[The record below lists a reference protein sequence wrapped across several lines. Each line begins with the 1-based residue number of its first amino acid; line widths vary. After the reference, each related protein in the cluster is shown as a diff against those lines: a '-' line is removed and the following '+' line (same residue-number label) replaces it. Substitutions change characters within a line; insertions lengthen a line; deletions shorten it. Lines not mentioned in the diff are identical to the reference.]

1 MAELSSLRFVDPNAN
16 LDTIGRPTALDPNDF
31 PNAPEITAQSIA
43 PVQGDFTDRVQNAS
57 DFVSF
62 AVPSLLVGAVDTF
75 GQSIGILEDDEL
87 VDYLKNTGNLNRF
100 TDYYEANR
108 ESYQLAADLGSM
120 FIPGLAAVKLIQ
132 GTGWLAKALKVKQNP
147 LLKNIFTRMRDRNV
161 LDRKI
166 QQLYSHHARVGNTVG
181 FDNIKLADGRKFST
195 ALKAGAAIDGVK
207 KGIAWELGVFATMNE
222 SEILYPSEWELTSHL
237 AFAALGIALPAG
249 TETLFARSLLKRQL
263 SGAGV
268 LAQKALNPEGFPA
281 DEVLLRQHETGF
293 SVFAGWLAANKRAGI
308 DSNLDQELRANH
320 KRLEVEIEGVLKKE
334 IPKGPLRN
342 TTQGLIPKVKG
353 TDATTDALMVGLEKD
368 WAIAFGYKAHTIFP
382 QGPDGIAK
390 LMETGK
396 KLSDKARTK
405 SEEIIAKGISEMGEA
420 ASMMKA
426 EGVDTAK
433 IMFEAEQQM
442 AIARDLDQFQFFVQ
456 EPTGEFTTALGRKVR
471 WTDILGNKVQKQART
486 KLEPAVFFAAD
497 VTTPGLGGTP
507 RRIGFDE
514 LGYVRIQPLE
524 TDARAETRFTVKAM
538 DDIALE
544 EYRKSSFNLF
554 DIGKTFSPTGPG
566 SMGKGIFESLPMEI
580 RNEIENWVGD
590 PDMSKIRKW
599 FENNDEQARI
609 LYDAYEPLRLRLHEL
624 ADEDGTVQFL
634 RGEKISSFLKPHGDI
649 VSMTSSIKIGKQ
661 FAQGSG
667 KQTIKRHTPVEDVI
681 MVVGGQNEWEYIVK
695 NNKIREAS
703 VRITRETSE
712 NFNSLLVH
720 DKSAVFASM
729 QASAENFKIGG
740 QKITLNE
747 NDHWTRL
754 EWAMEVRRI
763 HGDKVLNSFQLPKA
777 WADNWKHLE
786 FAAVRSKFDDWS
798 VLMDVK
804 ERVGKV
810 KIKPEQAMN
819 MSDVHYG
826 VNLPASY
833 FDTPH
838 PLEQLFMG
846 LRAQGSKSLDLK
858 SIEDVQHF
866 VKQNAHWKGPDGFD
880 FSKEETLRLS
890 GNNFRLGK
898 DRNGNRLIPILMVKN
913 DMSTI
918 DFTKTALFDQAVAR
932 RMEVITELSELAGDV
947 SARLVSEIAEIVNS
961 LSATVQA
968 RRVEELVGGQ
978 VLNLSGATTGRHA
991 TRFSPTIQAAHD
1003 IETAV
1008 TKIVTRFKSELYA
1021 RHSPLFNRIRAGGNK
1036 VHLETWGMYVSARR
1050 FGWHLDAEPI
1060 ANANGTFS
1068 FKLSEK
1074 NSFNTRKWRQ
1084 LFGEDVPEDAMM
1096 PVVVKGKPQQLA
1108 ITDMAL
1114 ETAEAFVDMG
1124 NTLLTNGNVVRRL
1137 AGFNELNRRDWWVPP
1152 KNFQKNNVAYIIRP
1166 AEEGGEPLKLMIT
1179 ADNPLQLQNKL
1190 ESKAVREVVEANP
1203 GTMVVKQE
1211 EVQRYYNLQ
1220 DQAFHN
1226 MIDFAEPAAQTAA
1239 GRGASASPILELGR
1253 ESLDELAS
1261 SINKQL
1267 TATARKT
1274 TNLMFE
1280 SEINFAR
1287 LTSHASGSVEP
1298 FKNFRTTNT
1307 WNTYVQ
1313 TLLGTQTLDP
1323 EGVIGKAYYTIE
1335 SYYDNVL
1342 AALYDK
1348 HLRNP
1353 SKALVRSLKGGNEKR
1368 FKELQDK
1375 LGEYNPFQ
1383 NSVEFAEAQF
1393 NIAVPST
1400 MRSHMATFNF
1410 VTSSLT
1416 LRMFELG
1423 HAILNFSGLLATHPA
1438 VLNSLNRIAG
1448 ETREDWIKRIGAYGS
1463 PVGDRDVAIPNYWRM
1478 ATGTMSDMFTP
1489 QGMADLKFAQAKGYG
1504 DQHVAEIFATMV
1516 APQEGF
1522 AAGILRKGVDVV
1534 SVVSDKSEK
1543 WTRLFAHMMGVNIAR
1558 KGLKMENADDIH
1570 IFAHR
1575 FANDNIGD
1583 YRSNNR
1589 PQLFQGAVGMP
1600 LGLFQTYVWNYYQR
1614 IFGYIENKQI
1624 RALAVGEAMQASV
1637 FGMKSVPGWREYNA
1651 MYTDAMDDQQN
1662 AVDAIQ
1668 NRYGRDMADLILYGS
1683 ISNIPKIWG
1692 PDGMAL
1698 YTRGDLSDVRL
1709 PTPFG
1714 FDRTAPYRL
1723 ASNTV
1728 GIVNDTIGQFLDGG
1742 QYSHQQQ
1749 MEIIAKYSI
1758 NRPLRHVFE
1767 IAAGYSVDRRGQVV
1781 SRDTRSAMSVSAR
1794 ILAFKPLQE
1803 AKQVEAYYTSRQAEF
1818 SQMEKRQRLNL
1829 GTRALFRSGEV
1840 DAKDFR
1846 NILRDYIESGG
1857 SVDYFGTWLKN
1868 SLLIA
1873 KATRTE
1879 RKFLEALKAKE
1890 LIDTIRM
1897 INAGIF
1903 PRLVE
1908 TLDELEE

>member
-1 MAELSSLRFVDPNAN
+1 
-16 LDTIGRPTALDPNDF
+16 
-31 PNAPEITAQSIA
+31 
-43 PVQGDFTDRVQNAS
+43 
-57 DFVSF
+57 
-62 AVPSLLVGAVDTF
+62 
-75 GQSIGILEDDEL
+75 
-87 VDYLKNTGNLNRF
+87 
-100 TDYYEANR
+100 
-108 ESYQLAADLGSM
+108 
-120 FIPGLAAVKLIQ
+120 
-132 GTGWLAKALKVKQNP
+132 
-147 LLKNIFTRMRDRNV
+147 
-161 LDRKI
+161 
-166 QQLYSHHARVGNTVG
+166 
-181 FDNIKLADGRKFST
+181 
-195 ALKAGAAIDGVK
+195 
-207 KGIAWELGVFATMNE
+207 MNE

-237 AFAALGIALPAG
+237 AFAALGVALPAG

-268 LAQKALNPEGFPA
+268 KATKALNPEGFPA

-308 DSNLDQELRANH
+308 DSNLDQALRANH
-320 KRLEVEIEGVLKKE
+320 KKLEVEIEGLLRKE
-334 IPKGPLRN
+334 IPNGQGRN
-342 TTQGLIPKVKG
+342 TTNGVIPKVKG
-353 TDATTDALMVGLEKD
+353 TDATTDALMAGLEKD
-368 WAIAFGYKAHTIFP
+368 WAIAFGYRAHAPFP
-382 QGPDGIAK
+382 EGLAGIEK
-390 LMETGK
+390 LTETTR
-396 KLSDKARTK
+396 KLSQKARDK
-405 SEEIIAKGISEMGEA
+405 SVKLTGEA
-420 ASMMKA
+420 I
-426 EGVDTAK
+426 EGEVPALEYTK
-433 IMFEAEQQM
+433 LLQQAEQQM

-456 EPTGEFTTALGRKVR
+456 EPTGEFTTAAGRKVR
-471 WTDILGNKVQKQART
+471 WTDIKGNEVKKQDRT
-486 KLEPAVFFAAD
+486 KLEPAIWFAEN
-497 VTTPGLGGTP
+497 VVTPGVGGAP
-507 RRIGFDE
+507 RRIGFSE
-514 LGYVRIQPLE
+514 TGYAIITPLE
-524 TDARAETRFTVKAM
+524 ADARVETRFTVKAM

-544 EYRKSSFNLF
+544 EYRKSSFNLH
-554 DIGKTFSPTGPG
+554 DIGENFSPRGTEQ
-566 SMGKGIFESLPMEI
+566 GKAIYRGLPMEI
-580 RNEIENWVGD
+580 RDEIDNWIAD

-599 FENNDEQARI
+599 FENNDENAQI
-609 LYDAYEPLRLRLHEL
+609 LYDAYEPMRLRLHEL

-649 VSMTSSIKIGKQ
+649 VSMTSSAQTGKDFGTGPGKQ
-661 FAQGSG
+661 V
-667 KQTIKRHTPVEDVI
+667 IRRHTPVEDVI
-681 MVVGGQNEWEYIVK
+681 MVIGGIQNKEWEYIVK
-695 NNKIREAS
+695 NNRIRQAS
-703 VRITRETSE
+703 IRITRETSE

-720 DKSAVFASM
+720 EKSAVFASM
-729 QASAENFKIGG
+729 QKSAENFKPGG
-740 QKITLNE
+740 QKITLNQ

-777 WADNWKHLE
+777 WGDNWKHLE
-786 FAAVRSKFDDWS
+786 FGAVRSKFDDWS

-804 ERVGKV
+804 EGIGRSGI
-810 KIKPEQAMN
+810 KIDQAKAMT
-819 MSDVHYG
+819 MADVHYG
-826 VNLPASY
+826 TNLPAPY

-838 PLEQLFMG
+838 PLEALFMS

-866 VKQNAHWKGPDGFD
+866 VKQEAHWKGPDGFD
-880 FSKEETLRLS
+880 FSKEKTLQLS
-890 GNNFRLGK
+890 GNNFKLGK
-898 DRNGNRLIPILMVKN
+898 DRNGNRLMPIVMVKN
-913 DMSTI
+913 DMSSI
-918 DFTKTALFDQAVAR
+918 DFTRTALFDQAIAR
-932 RMEVITELSELAGDV
+932 RMEIITELREGASEFGAK
-947 SARLVSEIAEIVNS
+947 LVGEIAEIIDS

-968 RRVEELVGGQ
+968 RRVEELVQGQ
-978 VLNLSGATTGRHA
+978 VLNLTGATTGRHA
-991 TRFSPTIQAAHD
+991 TRFSATIQAAHD

-1008 TKIVTRFKSELYA
+1008 TKILTRFKGELYA
-1021 RHSPLFNRIRAGGNK
+1021 KHSPLFNRIRAGGNK
-1036 VHLETWGMYVSARR
+1036 VHLENWGMYVAARR
-1050 FGWHLDAEPI
+1050 YGWHLDTEPI
-1060 ANANGTFS
+1060 ENANGTFS

-1074 NSFNTRKWRQ
+1074 NSFNTKKWRQ
-1084 LFGEDVPEDAMM
+1084 LFNEDVPEDAMM

-1114 ETAEAFVDMG
+1114 SVAEAYVDMG
-1124 NTLLTNGNVVRRL
+1124 GVVLTNGNFVRKL
-1137 AGFNELNRRDWWVPP
+1137 AGLNELNKREWWIPP
-1152 KNFQKNNVAYIIRP
+1152 KNFQKSNVAYIMQP

-1179 ADNPLQLQNKL
+1179 ADNPVQLEAKL
-1190 ESKAVREVVEANP
+1190 KSKAVQDVMEANP
-1203 GTMVVKQE
+1203 GSDIYKQE

-1220 DQAFHN
+1220 DKVFHGF
-1226 MIDFAEPAAQTAA
+1226 IDFAEPTAQTAT

-1267 TATARKT
+1267 TSLGRKT

-1280 SEINFAR
+1280 SEINLAR
-1287 LTSHASGSVEP
+1287 LTSHASGAVEP

-1335 SYYDNVL
+1335 SYYDNIL
-1342 AALYDK
+1342 AALYDR
-1348 HLRNP
+1348 HVRNP

-1368 FKELQDK
+1368 FNELQAK
-1375 LGEYNPFQ
+1375 LGEFNPFQ
-1383 NSVEFAEAQF
+1383 TSVEFAEAQF

-1400 MRSHMATFNF
+1400 MRSHMATLNF

-1438 VLNSLNRIAG
+1438 VLHSLNRIAG
-1448 ETREDWIKRIGAYGS
+1448 ETREDWLKRIGGHGS

-1478 ATGTMSDMFTP
+1478 ATGTMSDAFTP
-1489 QGMADLKFAQAKGYG
+1489 QGRADLAFARAKGYG
-1504 DQHVAEIFATMV
+1504 DQHVAEIMQTMV

-1522 AAGILRKGVDVV
+1522 AAGILRKGVDAV
-1534 SVVSDKSEK
+1534 SKVSDKSEE

-1558 KGLKMENADDIH
+1558 KGLKMENIDDIH

-1624 RALAVGEAMQASV
+1624 RSLAVQEAMQASV

-1662 AVDAIQ
+1662 AVDALQ
-1668 NRYGRDMADLILYGS
+1668 NRFGPDLADAVLYGS

-1714 FDRTAPYRL
+1714 FDRVAPYRL
-1723 ASNTV
+1723 ASNT
-1728 GIVNDTIGQFLDGG
+1728 IKTINDTIGQFLDGG

-1749 MEIIAKYSI
+1749 MEILAKYSI
-1758 NRPLRHVFE
+1758 SRPFRHMLE
-1767 IAAGYSVDRRGQVV
+1767 IAADHSVDRRGQVIA
-1781 SRDTRSAMSVSAR
+1781 RDVRSAMSIAAR
-1794 ILAFKPLQE
+1794 VLAFKPLQE
-1803 AKQVEAYYTSRQAEF
+1803 AKQIEAYYTGRQAEF

-1829 GTRALFRSGEV
+1829 GTRALFRSGEI

-1846 NILRDYIESGG
+1846 NIIRGYVESGG
-1857 SVDYFGTWLKN
+1857 NMDYFGTWLKN
-1868 SLLIA
+1868 TLLIS

-1879 RKFLEALKAKE
+1879 RKFLEAMQSSAMVD
-1890 LIDTIRM
+1890 IIRL
-1897 INAGIF
+1897 INANTV
-1903 PRLVE
+1903 PRLV
-1908 TLDELEE
+1908 DRAEE